1 MMLPILI
8 TSGEP
13 AGVGPD
19 ICLTL
24 ALNNSHIVIAGAKT
38 VLQQRARLLNID
50 VQLIDYK
57 SGYRPKPNELQVW
70 DFPVSHQVVP
80 GQLDVRNSPSVVNML
95 RQSCQAVISG
105 EFSALVTAPV
115 HKAILQ
121 QVQQDF
127 YGHTEFFQSICQAK
141 NVVMMLANSSMKVAL
156 VTTHLPLRQVPNAIK
171 KEKIIDIVKVV
182 HDALVSDFGV
192 LSPKIAVSGL
202 NPHAGELGVLG
213 DEEIN
218 TIQPAIEILKKQGI
232 QVFGPF
238 PADTMFL
245 DVSFDAFVTMYHD
258 QGLSVIK
265 YAGFAETV
273 NVSLGLPIIRTSV
286 DHGTALSLAGTG
298 KADSGSLIKAIEM
311 AQQMVKYRDKG

>member
-1 MMLPILI
+1 MMRPILI
-8 TSGEP
+8 SSGEP

-19 ICLTL
+19 LCLTL
-24 ALNNSHIVIAGAKT
+24 ALNSSHIVIAGAKT
-38 VLQQRARLLNID
+38 VLQQRARLLNIN
-50 VQLIDYK
+50 VHLVDYK
-57 SGYRPKPNELQVW
+57 VGYRPAYNELQVW
-70 DFPVSHQVVP
+70 DFPVSHEVVP
-80 GQLDVRNSPSVVNML
+80 GQLDVRNSPSVINML
-95 RQSCQAVISG
+95 AQSCQAVLSG

-115 HKAILQ
+115 HKAVLQ

-156 VTTHLPLRQVPNAIK
+156 VTTHLPLRQVPDAIQ
-171 KEKIIDIVKVV
+171 KEKIIDIVEVV
-182 HDALVSDFGV
+182 HDALVSDFGI

-202 NPHAGELGVLG
+202 NPHAGELGALG
-213 DEEIN
+213 DEEIH
-218 TIQPAIEILKKQGI
+218 TIEPAIETLKKQGF
-232 QVFGPF
+232 QVFGPY

-245 DVSFDAFVTMYHD
+245 DKSFDAFVTMYHD

-311 AQQMVKYRDKG
+311 AQQMVKSRNK